1 MGIFQI
7 DTDYKKEAG
16 YSGII
21 FPHPA
26 SLMLLYKLCVSSDI
40 KCPLRQFL

>member
-7 DTDYKKEAG
+7 DTDYTKKEAG

-26 SLMLLYKLCVSSDI
+26 SLMLLYKLCVSQISNA
-40 KCPLRQFL
+40 L